1 MATLRKA
8 RIPEVFAPF
17 EAALLPTGLDHC
29 RWIIRT
35 FIDSAARNM
44 DNEHSLTSCVVV
56 INLQARKWHIF
67 FFSLSL
73 YLSLSPPLPLSLSL
87 SVSVYLSIYLSIYLY
102 IYLSVYVCVCLFLFV
117 QSIFVYHSLY
127 RGRRRKHARTLMSQM
142 MMTQTHLASSGWATV
157 SRHMYGWK

>member
-73 YLSLSPPLPLSLSL
+73 YLSLSPPLPLSLSVCL
-87 SVSVYLSIYLSIYLY
+87 CLSIYLSIYLY
-102 IYLSVYVCVCLFLFV
+102 IYIYLCMCVCVCSCLFR
-117 QSIFVYHSLY
+117 VYLY
-127 RGRRRKHARTLMSQM
+127 TIHCTGEGVENTPGH
-142 MMTQTHLASSGWATV
+142 
-157 SRHMYGWK
+157 